1 MKRSEH
7 YKAAMIAVI
16 NSAVIPAE
24 KKVEILETL
33 VEDKRVAA
41 WNERA
46 EEEKNNESLSD

>member
-1 MKRSEH
+1 MKKSEH

-33 VEDKRVAA
+33 VEDKKMAS
-41 WNERA
+41 WNEQKEA
-46 EEEKNNESLSD
+46 EKE

>member
-1 MKRSEH
+1 MKKSEH

-33 VEDKRVAA
+33 VEDKKMAI
-41 WNERA
+41 WNEQKEA
-46 EEEKNNESLSD
+46 KENESLSD